1 MAESPVALVLVG
13 TNHRHAPIGVREEL
27 AARTHGRDLIEAM
40 AAEDAVLEAVGL
52 STCNRCEIAMVGADA
67 AAMRDAAVR
76 RLAVY
81 AHRSAAEIEPLL
93 YTLEGMDVAEHLF
106 AVAGGLDSMVPGEAQ
121 ILSQIRDAYADALEM
136 GSTGPVSN
144 RLFHQALEAGKRVRH
159 ETAIGELNASVA
171 SVAAQAVR
179 DRLESLDDA
188 AVLIVGAGKVAEL
201 VATNLHARGARRITV
216 INRSAGPRRGAG
228 RAVRWPVARLERPPG
243 RGRRV
248 RRRRLLDAVRRPRD
262 RGRLA
267 RPSGRRRV
275 LVDLALPRD
284 VDPACAD
291 VDGVTL
297 LNVDDLEEAVRR
309 NISLREG
316 ESERARAIVVEEA
329 ESFRRWVAELEV
341 VPAIASLRARAEE
354 IRSSELER
362 IAGRWEGLTDADRDR
377 LDAVT
382 RAMLNKL
389 LHRPTV
395 RLKELAAVGEERPY
409 ADAMSDLF
417 GLEPAPPAR

>member
-67 AAMRDAAVR
+67 ASMREAAVR

-81 AHRSAAEIEPLL
+81 AHRSPAEIEPLL

-144 RLFHQALEAGKRVRH
+144 RLFHQALETGKRVRH

-179 DRLESLDDA
+179 DRLESLDGV

-201 VATNLHARGARRITV
+201 VATNLHARGACDITV
-216 INRSAGPRRGAG
+216 INRSADRGDALAERFGG
-228 RAVRWPVARLERPPG
+228 RALGWSDLPAAVAAADVVVASTLSDGHVIEAAWLEG
-243 RGRRV
+243 G
-248 RRRRLLDAVRRPRD
+248 
-262 RGRLA
+262 G
-267 RPSGRRRV
+267 RRV

-316 ESERARAIVVEEA
+316 ESERAREIVVEEA

-354 IRSSELER
+354 IRSSELQR

-417 GLEPAPPAR
+417 GLEPAPPGR

>member
-67 AAMRDAAVR
+67 ASMREAAVR

-81 AHRSAAEIEPLL
+81 AHRSPAEIEPLL
-93 YTLEGMDVAEHLF
+93 YTLDGMDVAEHLF

-144 RLFHQALEAGKRVRH
+144 RLFHQALETGKRVRH

-179 DRLESLDDA
+179 DRLESLDDV

-216 INRSAGPRRGAG
+216 INRSA
-228 RAVRWPVARLERPPG
+228 
-243 RGRRV
+243 
-248 RRRRLLDAVRRPRD
+248 D
-262 RGRLA
+262 RGEALA
-267 RPSGRRRV
+267 LRFGGQALGWSDLPAAVAASDVVVSSTLSDGHVIEAAWLENGRPRV

-316 ESERARAIVVEEA
+316 ESDRARAIVVEEA

>member
-1 MAESPVALVLVG
+1 M
-13 TNHRHAPIGVREEL
+13 REEL

-67 AAMRDAAVR
+67 AAMREAAVR

-81 AHRSAAEIEPLL
+81 AHRSPAEIEPLL

-201 VATNLHARGARRITV
+201 VATNLHARGARKITV
-216 INRSAGPRRGAG
+216 INRSADRGEAL
-228 RAVRWPVARLERPPG
+228 AVPFGGQALRLERP
-243 RGRRV
+243 
-248 RRRRLLDAVRRPRD
+248 ARPRS
-262 RGRLA
+262 
-267 RPSGRRRV
+267 P
-275 LVDLALPRD
+275 
-284 VDPACAD
+284 
-291 VDGVTL
+291 
-297 LNVDDLEEAVRR
+297 
-309 NISLREG
+309 
-316 ESERARAIVVEEA
+316 
-329 ESFRRWVAELEV
+329 
-341 VPAIASLRARAEE
+341 
-354 IRSSELER
+354 
-362 IAGRWEGLTDADRDR
+362 
-377 LDAVT
+377 
-382 RAMLNKL
+382 
-389 LHRPTV
+389 RPTSSSP
-395 RLKELAAVGEERPY
+395 RRCPTAT
-409 ADAMSDLF
+409 
-417 GLEPAPPAR
+417 

>member
-1 MAESPVALVLVG
+1 VAEIPVALVLVG

-40 AAEDAVLEAVGL
+40 ASEEAVLEAVGL

-67 AAMRDAAVR
+67 VAMRDAAVR

-81 AHRSAAEIEPLL
+81 ARRSPAEIEPLL

-121 ILSQIRDAYADALEM
+121 ILSQIRDAYADALQM

-171 SVAAQAVR
+171 SVAAGAVR
-179 DRLESLDDA
+179 DRLETLDDA
-188 AVLIVGAGKVAEL
+188 SVLIVGAGKVAEL
-201 VATNLHARGARRITV
+201 VATNLHARGARDITV
-216 INRSAGPRRGAG
+216 INRSADRGEALATRFGG
-228 RAVRWPVARLERPPG
+228 RALDWSDLPAAVADADVVVSSTLSDGHVIEAAWLE
-243 RGRRV
+243 
-248 RRRRLLDAVRRPRD
+248 D
-262 RGRLA
+262 
-267 RPSGRRRV
+267 GRRRV

-284 VDPACAD
+284 VDPASAD

-316 ESERARAIVVEEA
+316 ESERARAIVGEET
-329 ESFRRWVAELEV
+329 ETFRRWVAELEV

-409 ADAMSDLF
+409 ADAVSDLF

>member
-1 MAESPVALVLVG
+1 M
-13 TNHRHAPIGVREEL
+13 
-27 AARTHGRDLIEAM
+27 
-40 AAEDAVLEAVGL
+40 
-52 STCNRCEIAMVGADA
+52 
-67 AAMRDAAVR
+67 
-76 RLAVY
+76 
-81 AHRSAAEIEPLL
+81 
-93 YTLEGMDVAEHLF
+93 
-106 AVAGGLDSMVPGEAQ
+106 
-121 ILSQIRDAYADALEM
+121 
-136 GSTGPVSN
+136 
-144 RLFHQALEAGKRVRH
+144 
-159 ETAIGELNASVA
+159 
-171 SVAAQAVR
+171 
-179 DRLESLDDA
+179 
-188 AVLIVGAGKVAEL
+188 
-201 VATNLHARGARRITV
+201 
-216 INRSAGPRRGAG
+216 
-228 RAVRWPVARLERPPG
+228 
-243 RGRRV
+243 
-248 RRRRLLDAVRRPRD
+248 
-262 RGRLA
+262 
-267 RPSGRRRV
+267 

-291 VDGVTL
+291 VEGVTL

-316 ESERARAIVVEEA
+316 ESERAREIVVEEA